1 MLTLPIYY
9 YSLSDITGSYSVYGQ
24 DNYLRASPEGIYV
37 DDVLVDDLTLIT
49 PKAFFYAGEYL
60 IVGMFDDP
68 NYILDNSHTLAQ
80 ELTMNK
86 AEIEL
91 YLVGYTITYDG
102 FTHYVSAAYTQTAE
116 RAARPLSKS
125 TFWAKTQRTY
135 PTTTTPTAAATI
147 RRRSTAKKDAG
158 IYYIKAIID
167 DPDPIIVNNYELW
180 VRYATLTIDIRT
192 ITVTSTSAAA
202 DWTKVYDST
211 DDYYD
216 YILTGICASD
226 ITKLSHYAKYNNKN
240 AESGKTI
247 SFYLTD
253 NNPLDK
259 VAHNYLINDITDGV
273 ILKKEL
279 RLYEEIIWSKVY
291 DGVIYVYPKIGETVI
306 YDLTLCLQDGYDI
319 FIGDSVF
326 ISASYDSKNVN
337 EVTKVDFTLSGADA
351 GNYRLDPHCA
361 GRAYIPLAYRR
372 DMDKHPAYL

>member
-1 MLTLPIYY
+1 MARHPNENDSRPLQVNLLGEDTADISYY
-9 YSLSDITGSYSVYGQ
+9 YNT
-24 DNYLRASPEGIYV
+24 
-37 DDVLVDDLTLIT
+37 
-49 PKAFFYAGEYL
+49 
-60 IVGMFDDP
+60 
-68 NYILDNSHTLAQ
+68 
-80 ELTMNK
+80 
-86 AEIEL
+86 
-91 YLVGYTITYDG
+91 DG
-102 FTHYVSAAYTQTAE
+102 GGDYTQA
-116 RAARPLSKS
+116 
-125 TFWAKTQRTY
+125 FNGQ
-135 PTTTTPTAAATI
+135 
-147 RRRSTAKKDAG
+147 KDAG

-291 DGVIYVYPKIGETVI
+291 DGVIMYT
-306 YDLTLCLQDGYDI
+306 Q
-319 FIGDSVF
+319 
-326 ISASYDSKNVN
+326 NRRN
-337 EVTKVDFTLSGADA
+337 
-351 GNYRLDPHCA
+351 GNIRFDVMFA
-361 GRAYIPLAYRR
+361 RRIRYIHRR
-372 DMDKHPAYL
+372 FGVHFGVLRQQKRQQ